1 MTSNKIILDLETQKD
16 FGEVGGRNKHHLLRV
31 SVAGA
36 YSYLDDQYSVFE
48 ERELHKLGE
57 LLASADQVI
66 GFNLLQF
73 DYAVLKPYFN
83 FSLEVVPTLDI
94 LVEIEKML
102 GHRISLESL
111 AAATLGRGK
120 TGTGLMAINL
130 YKTGQLEELKKY
142 CLNDVK
148 LTKEIYDYGQKHGKL
163 LYKDFFETREIPVS
177 FMEPQR
183 RQNIVKQTSLF

>member
-1 MTSNKIILDLETQKD
+1 MTTNKIILDLETQKD

-31 SVAGA
+31 SIAGA
-36 YSYLDDQYSVFE
+36 YSYLDNQYSVFTE
-48 ERELHKLGE
+48 AELHKLGE

-73 DYAVLKPYFN
+73 DYAVLRPYFN

-120 TGTGLMAINL
+120 TGTGLAAINL

-177 FMEPQR
+177 FVEPQR